1 MCYESFLIHPAPPD
15 AGSKIGLECELKS
28 ANKKKMRGRHEVLTP
43 DTGMELG
50 LGVDRG
56 LGVSRWREGR
66 ILSVYSDLRKTKWM
80 P

>member
-1 MCYESFLIHPAPPD
+1 M
-15 AGSKIGLECELKS
+15 ECELKG
-28 ANKKKMRGRHEVLTP
+28 ANKKMMRGCHEVLTP

-56 LGVSRWREGR
+56 PGVSRWRVGR
-66 ILSVYSDLRKTKWM
+66 ILSVYSDLRKTKWR

>member
-1 MCYESFLIHPAPPD
+1 M
-15 AGSKIGLECELKS
+15 
-28 ANKKKMRGRHEVLTP
+28 MRGCHEVLTP

-56 LGVSRWREGR
+56 PGVSRWRAGR